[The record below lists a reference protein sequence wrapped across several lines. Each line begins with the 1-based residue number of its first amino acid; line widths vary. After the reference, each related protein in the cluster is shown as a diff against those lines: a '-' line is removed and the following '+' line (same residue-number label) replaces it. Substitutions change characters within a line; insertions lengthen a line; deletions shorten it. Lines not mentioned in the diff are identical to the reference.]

1 MSMVRIPDCASAG
14 IPIAEK
20 STQLLPGRVDAR
32 QRMAEWEYC
41 RDPAADP

>member
-1 MSMVRIPDCASAG
+1 MARIPEFASAG
-14 IPIAEK
+14 IGIAE
-20 STQLLPGRVDAR
+20 QFNQPFPGRVDAR